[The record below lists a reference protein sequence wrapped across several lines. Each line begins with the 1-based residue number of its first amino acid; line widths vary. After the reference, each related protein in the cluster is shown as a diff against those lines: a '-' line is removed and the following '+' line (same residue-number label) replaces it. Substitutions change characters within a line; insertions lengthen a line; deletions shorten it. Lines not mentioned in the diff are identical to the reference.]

1 MIGEY
6 PLFDSFCA
14 AVFMMGTFVFTF
26 GSINNLYVWTKG
38 TSKGLGQTIK
48 EGAKII
54 FSRRIGQIM
63 YAVFESIFHPR
74 LFREDLL
81 RGLAMVSIII
91 SYVGI
96 ILVNHI
102 KAAGMPELEK
112 ISELAL
118 FFYSPFCDI
127 YFLRTVTEASFDT
140 TQAVYAFLNDGFGF
154 FILVVGEGI
163 LIWRRFFKRVH
174 IFRMKWV
181 DVFIVAALG
190 GWFALRFLAEA
201 VTILAFNVP
210 DSIAAYWFVAYGISK
225 VISPLGLYWPDFYI
239 ITWSLSGIAL
249 ATLFASIPFHRK
261 LWHIISAPLA
271 MVVNSLSDKK
281 HTFSKPE
288 DETPFTTRQ
297 LIEIDACVQCGI
309 CAEHCVTYQQ
319 HQDEHI
325 VPGDLI
331 SAYGQKLRQKYG
343 FFSSLIDR
351 DPPAKIDQELFAKQL
366 YTCSL
371 CGRCREV
378 CPVKIDTR
386 DIRISM
392 REDAVRENFAPSAV
406 NMAVEATKEERNVLK
421 YPNYD
426 RIMWAEFLD
435 DVPEEA
441 YLNKDKAEIIY
452 FVGCMTSFSPAIST
466 IAESNLKLLYHA
478 GEDFALLGEEESCC
492 GFPLIVGGASQDWQW
507 LRARNVEKIKKMQ
520 AKRMIFNCASCYHTY
535 THEYKELLPEIEM
548 LHSIE
553 YLHQLVTQGKVT
565 FKEMNAK
572 ITYHDPCDLGRGCG
586 IFEQP
591 REVIK
596 AIPGIEFIEMP
607 KNRKLGTCCGGGGD
621 MEMVDADLVNEVA
634 DTLVG
639 EIEKTGADIVISGC
653 GQCKRMILNAIK
665 ARKAKV
671 KVMDTTELMLEAG
684 IEVKAKG

>member
-1 MIGEY
+1 
-6 PLFDSFCA
+6 
-14 AVFMMGTFVFTF
+14 
-26 GSINNLYVWTKG
+26 
-38 TSKGLGQTIK
+38 
-48 EGAKII
+48 
-54 FSRRIGQIM
+54 
-63 YAVFESIFHPR
+63 
-74 LFREDLL
+74 
-81 RGLAMVSIII
+81 MVTIII
-91 SYVGI
+91 AYVGI

-112 ISELAL
+112 ISSFAV

-140 TQAVYAFLNDGFGF
+140 TQAVYALLNDGFGF
-154 FILVVGEGI
+154 LILVIGEGI
-163 LIWRRFFKRVH
+163 LIWRRFIKKVH

-181 DVFIVAALG
+181 DIFIVAALG

-225 VISPLGLYWPDFYI
+225 VIGPLGFHWPDFYI

-249 ATLFASIPFHRK
+249 AVLFASIPYHRK
-261 LWHIISAPLA
+261 LWHIISAPLS
-271 MVVNSLSDKK
+271 MVINALSEEK
-281 HTFSKPE
+281 HVFSKPE
-288 DETPFTTRQ
+288 DKSAFTTRQ

-319 HQDEHI
+319 HQNEHI
-325 VPGDLI
+325 VPGEVI
-331 SAYGQKLRQKYG
+331 AAYGQRLRQKHG
-343 FFSSLIDR
+343 LFSSLIDR
-351 DPPAKIDQELFAKQL
+351 DPPDKLDEEAFGKAL
-366 YTCSL
+366 YTCTL

-386 DIRISM
+386 DIRVSM
-392 REDAVRENFAPSAV
+392 REDAVRENFAPGAV
-406 NMAVEATKEERNVLK
+406 DMAIDATKEERNVLK
-421 YPNYD
+421 YPNID
-426 RIMWAEFLD
+426 RLMWAEFLD

-441 YLNKDKAEIIY
+441 YRDKEKADVVY
-452 FVGCMTSFSPAIST
+452 FVGCMTSFSPAISS
-466 IAESNLKLLYHA
+466 IAESNLRLLYHA
-478 GEDFALLGEEESCC
+478 GEDFALMGEEESCC

-507 LRARNVEKIKKMQ
+507 LRERNVEKIKAME
-520 AKRMIFNCASCYHTY
+520 AKKIVFNCASCYHTY

-548 LHSIE
+548 LHFIE
-553 YLHQLVTQGKVT
+553 YLHQMVTQGKVN

-572 ITYHDPCDLGRGCG
+572 ITYHDPCDMGRGCG
-586 IFEQP
+586 IFEEP

-607 KNRKLGTCCGGGGD
+607 KNRRFGTCCGGGGD
-621 MEMVDADLVNEVA
+621 MEMVDADLVTEVA

-684 IEVKAKG
+684 IEVKATG